1 MLAMKCACWPCCCYC
16 SLCCCHHCCSQVYD
30 IAATSAASSGCAA
43 DTIVATA
50 ATIPDTI
57 ASTIGECCFFCPL
70 CYHCCPPRA
79 CLSASF
85 SSALPSLGLAPA
97 VLPSPGFLSPCLSYA
112 VRVCPRCHAY
122 ASPRRHTYASPRCHM
137 QVHDVTACVHTSVV
151 SMFVSACMCD
161 VLCFGS
167 GRD

>member
-43 DTIVATA
+43 DTTVATA
-50 ATIPDTI
+50 ATTPNTI
-57 ASTIGECCFFCPL
+57 ASTIGERCFFCPL

-79 CLSASF
+79 CLSASC

-97 VLPSPGFLSPCLSYA
+97 VPALLWLPLTLSASRC
-112 VRVCPRCHAY
+112 VCESAISHIN
-122 ASPRRHTYASPRCHM
+122 T
-137 QVHDVTACVHTSVV
+137 QVHDITHTTQVQGVTCKSMMSPRVRASVHGVNDHV
-151 SMFVSACMCD
+151 CMR
-161 VLCFGS
+161 V
-167 GRD
+167 